1 MRLSCHHHGDADPQQ
16 PTDQIAGG
24 EPAAMLFSRQQ
35 ASSQAQG
42 DSAEKVTSRTKIIA
56 LLRQLKSQHELL
68 GVQVKGQS
76 TFSNTAILG
85 VREDDDLF
93 FLDELSD
100 AGAHQAFLKQR
111 ALRVDCHL
119 QGLELHFQCRL
130 VNVDSSNGIAF
141 YAIRIPTVIHRL
153 QRRQFFR
160 VRVDAGLSVSVSVPD
175 LGGEALT
182 GEAIDLSAGGLGAI
196 FPTDAEPE
204 IGLVIDDCSIPLP
217 RQQPLKTRLEVRF
230 ASLDDTRHQLRL
242 GARFIGLDL
251 RQERLLTQFLA
262 EMQRK
267 RRRFG
272 P

>member
-1 MRLSCHHHGDADPQQ
+1 MQF
-16 PTDQIAGG
+16 
-24 EPAAMLFSRQQ
+24 FSRKEEHPQR
-35 ASSQAQG
+35 G
-42 DSAEKVTSRTKIIA
+42 DDTERITSRGKIVA

-68 GVQVKGQS
+68 GVQVKGLS

-85 VREDDDLF
+85 VREDDGVF

-100 AGAHQAFLKQR
+100 HGAHQAFVRQG

-130 VNVDSSNGIAF
+130 ARVGSSGGIAF
-141 YAIRIPTVIHRL
+141 YAIHIPAVIHRL

-160 VRVDAGLSVSVSVPD
+160 VRVDPGLSIRVCVPD
-175 LGGEALT
+175 LGGESQT
-182 GEAIDLSAGGLGAI
+182 GEAVDLSAGGLGAV
-196 FPTDAEPE
+196 FPTDRVPDT
-204 IGLVIDDCSIPLP
+204 GLIMNDCNIPLP
-217 RQQPLKTRLEVRF
+217 RSQSLKTRLEVRF
-230 ASLDDTRHQLRL
+230 AALDDKQHCLRL
-242 GARFIGLDL
+242 GARFLDLDL

-262 EMQRK
+262 ELQRK